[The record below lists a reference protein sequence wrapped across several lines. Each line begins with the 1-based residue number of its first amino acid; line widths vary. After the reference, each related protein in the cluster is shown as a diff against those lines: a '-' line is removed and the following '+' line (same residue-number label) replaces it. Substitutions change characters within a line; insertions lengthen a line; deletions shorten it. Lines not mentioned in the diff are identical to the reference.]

1 VLRDTEIDW
10 TLKFGAIMQLPRRKD
25 HTVAQFLSED
35 HMSAGTAALNEDAGF
50 TSAMANVD
58 LGLQFNVTD
67 APDGEIDYYLKVGDG
82 VAALVLGTL
91 EDADAS
97 VGSDYDTAAA
107 ISKGELNVQMAF
119 MTGKIK
125 VGGNMAKVMMYQ
137 GLINEFARVSSTLD
151 LDY

>member
-1 VLRDTEIDW
+1 
-10 TLKFGAIMQLPRRKD
+10 M
-25 HTVAQFLSED
+25 
-35 HMSAGTAALNEDAGF
+35 N
-50 TSAMANVD
+50 NVD

-67 APDGEIDYYLKVGDG
+67 APDGEIDYYLTVGDG
-82 VAALVLGTL
+82 VAVLALGVL

-137 GLINEFARVSSTLD
+137 GLINEFARVSTTQERVRFGAMAFAAFVVSTLVIGW
-151 LDY
+151 LTNPFPK